1 MQSPVKQIEFQNRRK
16 LHYNEFEAVKLARK
30 LIEEDEDEDED
41 DKTNDDDTEIG
52 ESSKTNDQQKIPE
65 KMEVEGK
72 PAAL

>member
-1 MQSPVKQIEFQNRRK
+1 MKQIEFQNRRK

-30 LIEEDEDEDED
+30 LIEEDEEEDEDED
-41 DKTNDDDTEIG
+41 DKKNDDNAEIG
-52 ESSKTNDQQKIPE
+52 ESSKTNDHKKIPE

>member
-1 MQSPVKQIEFQNRRK
+1 MKQIEFQNRRK

-41 DKTNDDDTEIG
+41 DDKNNDDKVEIG
-52 ESSKTNDQQKIPE
+52 ESSKTIDQQKNPE

-72 PAAL
+72 SAL